1 MAPAGNLIFV
11 VMIIIMH
18 NVKST
23 VIMNLN
29 ETKIVKKG
37 DEVDL
42 KHSYKPK
49 FINSPNVFN
58 GMNLN
63 EYNVIKIQVQAY
75 PRPKI
80 IQMNVG
86 NAVIKPKVVDG
97 SLDNDEYWI
106 IYNFTMKAEYVGEK
120 HHVRVT
126 NEKGAAN
133 HYFMLQSHIIKPE
146 SNNKLRPKTQTA
158 QPDMELKP
166 EPELDSEDVL
176 EQKIIYLEKELEKS
190 SKEISFLQNE
200 IKDFESIN
208 YGLKLQIPYYEEEL
222 KSCQRNRMGKDFKYS
237 IDKNHPFKINIACKN
252 DFTRESNGK
261 FSNVQS

>member
-1 MAPAGNLIFV
+1 MAPEVNLIIV
-11 VMIIIMH
+11 VMIIIVH
-18 NVKST
+18 TVKST
-23 VIMNLN
+23 LIMNLN
-29 ETKIVKKG
+29 ETKIFKKG

-42 KHSYKPK
+42 KHRYKPK
-49 FINSPNVFN
+49 FINSPNVFY

-86 NAVIKPKVVDG
+86 NAVIKPKIVDG

-133 HYFMLQSHIIKPE
+133 HHFMLKSTVSVQGVE
-146 SNNKLRPKTQTA
+146 SLSGCR
-158 QPDMELKP
+158 
-166 EPELDSEDVL
+166 
-176 EQKIIYLEKELEKS
+176 
-190 SKEISFLQNE
+190 F
-200 IKDFESIN
+200 
-208 YGLKLQIPYYEEEL
+208 IPA
-222 KSCQRNRMGKDFKYS
+222 D
-237 IDKNHPFKINIACKN
+237 
-252 DFTRESNGK
+252 
-261 FSNVQS
+261 